1 LTMNVLCVKVD
12 ISEKAT
18 MNLLKLYV
26 EGLMILQEAYDFL
39 ETNLPSQPEVK
50 EMVIAPGFTGVLLSN
65 GDAGISMNIRKGD
78 TFRSE
83 ENQRLLKQQTGR
95 KALDVAREM
104 SLFMD
109 TVLTSIRVAI
119 LNALSSPFLNEESLR
134 PYGLKITA
142 DNETPINA
150 SVDKRD
156 TVTIVGF
163 GGMVRGMVNRASKV
177 YVTELD
183 MDRCESLIINQRGIE
198 TGPTAVEVVHASDAE
213 RVFKVSDKIFVTGSA
228 LVTHTMEE
236 VLQQCPSSA
245 EVILYGHT
253 AAFFPVPLFQRG
265 VHISRTRRVTDS
277 GMMMDLLKNYGIMV
291 ERLFPQ
297 ASQELLIEKLG

>member
-1 LTMNVLCVKVD
+1 
-12 ISEKAT
+12 
-18 MNLLKLYV
+18 
-26 EGLMILQEAYDFL
+26 MILQEVHDFL
-39 ETNLPSQPEVK
+39 ETSLPSQPEVA

-78 TFRSE
+78 AFRSE
-83 ENQRLLKQQTGR
+83 ENQRLLRQQTGR
-95 KALDVAREM
+95 KALDVAKTM
-104 SLFMD
+104 SPFTD

-119 LNALSSPFLNEESLR
+119 LNALSSSFLNNEALL

-142 DNETPINA
+142 DDENPINT
-150 SVDKRD
+150 SVNRGD
-156 TVTIVGF
+156 TVTLVGF
-163 GGMVRGMVNRASKV
+163 GGMVRGMARRAAKV

-183 MDRCESLIINQRGIE
+183 MDRCESLIVNKEGLE

-213 RVFKVSDKIFVTGSA
+213 GVFKVSNKIFVTGSA

-245 EVILYGHT
+245 RVILYGHT
-253 AAFFPVPLFQRG
+253 AAFFPVPLFKWG
-265 VHISRTRRVTDS
+265 VHLSRTRKVTDS
-277 GMMMDLLKNYGIMV
+277 EMMMDLLKNYGLMV

-297 ASQELLIEKLG
+297 ASEELLIEKLG